1 MKDDYKFLMR
11 EEIRDTIKR
20 EIGER
25 LTPVLAGVEHIQE
38 ALRAIGPAS
47 SYGQEIEEIK
57 QKVNLTPE
65 EVERVYGLNA
75 ATLANKRTK
84 GAGPR
89 YIKDGG
95 KVLYPQKEIQK
106 YLNARE
112 ILTNGDS

>member
-1 MKDDYKFLMR
+1 MKDDYKYLMR
-11 EEIRDTIKR
+11 EEIRDTIKK
-20 EIGER
+20 EISER
-25 LTPVLAGVEHIQE
+25 LTPVLVGVEHIQE
-38 ALRAIGPAS
+38 TLRVIGPAS
-47 SYGQEIEEIK
+47 ACGQEIEEIK
-57 QKVNLTPE
+57 RKVNLTPE

-84 GAGPR
+84 GAGPC

-112 ILTNGDS
+112 ILTNGDN